1 MGSDGLQAVNAL
13 GLAANFIMINNV
25 FQFWQAAFQRRLL
38 VLLVEKFRIT
48 QPRPQHALVAVD
60 DVAGVGGLQIGHQQ
74 KAVHQLAVF
83 IQQREIFLVLL
94 HGQNQAFLR
103 HGKEMRFKFRLQ
115 NNGVFH
121 QRGYFV
127 QQRIIGG
134 NAGVQAA

>member
-1 MGSDGLQAVNAL
+1 M
-13 GLAANFIMINNV
+13 
-25 FQFWQAAFQRRLL
+25 
-38 VLLVEKFRIT
+38 LVEKFRIA
-48 QPRPQHALVAVD
+48 QPRAQHALVAMD
-60 DVAGVGGLQIGHQQ
+60 NVAWVGGLQIGHQQ

-103 HGKEMRFKFRLQ
+103 HSKKMRFKFRLQ

-127 QQRIIGG
+127 QQRVIGG